1 MAWGLCLSSTFLQ
14 CQNAEMVVYFRY
26 NSNII
31 NVEADTS
38 TVYLLN
44 KGIFHRHL
52 WLLHDGA
59 RNLINFQGC
68 SFNHGKEPSMPPAH
82 ERESAQLRCTASSI
96 VNSIYVSCSII
107 YLSVF
112 PIAKH
117 VTSKTFCKLER
128 RSWFDLSTWFS
139 EFAVSATHLKTGLL
153 WFDVSVAYSPQMML
167 RTWMSKNGKAQD
179 NSNPLQ
185 ADHLKFQTS

>member
-1 MAWGLCLSSTFLQ
+1 MSSRTTLSHAAPAWPGGCVCHPLSCSARMQKWLYPSDTTPTSSTSKPTRLPT
-14 CQNAEMVVYFRY
+14 
-26 NSNII
+26 
-31 NVEADTS
+31 TS
-38 TVYLLN
+38 SVN

-82 ERESAQLRCTASSI
+82 ARESAQLWL
-96 VNSIYVSCSII
+96 II

-117 VTSKTFCKLER
+117 VNYIKNILQIGKPPLIWSFNLVFRVCRVCYAPENRFVVVR
-128 RSWFDLSTWFS
+128 RVCCI
-139 EFAVSATHLKTGLL
+139 FATDDAPNLNEQKRKSSG
-153 WFDVSVAYSPQMML
+153 
-167 RTWMSKNGKAQD
+167 
-179 NSNPLQ
+179 
-185 ADHLKFQTS
+185 